1 MFGRLKKSL
10 REGISKLS
18 RKAEGT
24 EEKAKEKVKEPAKKE
39 PKVEKPAEKKP
50 EKKVKPKKEP
60 KVEKP
65 KVEKPEVKKPA
76 ETEEQAKEPAKE
88 EKPEKRGLV
97 ERIRERR
104 VKVAP
109 EPEEP
114 KIEKPVEEPEPEEPE
129 FPGEPEAPEPEIK
142 ETEREEKPGRFR
154 LGLRERISKRIL
166 TENDIDSFFE
176 EGELELLQS
185 DVALEVI
192 DSLKDGLKK
201 RLVDNPVKR
210 GSTSE
215 IVEDAFRESL
225 AEILDQGKVDI
236 EKVIRDA
243 RKAGKPAC
251 IVFLGFNG
259 SGKTTTIAR
268 VANYLKKRGHRPV
281 LAAGDTFRAASI
293 EQLEVHGE
301 RLGIKV
307 VKHQYGSDSA
317 AVIFD
322 AVKYA
327 KGKGHDVVLADTA
340 GRSHRDRNL
349 MDELKKVVRVNT
361 PELKVLVVDS
371 LTGNDA
377 VEQARDFDEA
387 AGVDSVV
394 MTKTDVNPKGGSIL
408 SVCFAIKKPILFLG
422 TGQEYEDLEI
432 FRPEKFAQNLLE

>member
-1 MFGRLKKSL
+1 VIYMFGRLKKSL
-10 REGISKLS
+10 REGISRLS
-18 RKAEGT
+18 KKAEET
-24 EEKAKEKVKEPAKKE
+24 EEKVKEGPKAKKPAEKEGRPKKEKKVLAKKVE
-39 PKVEKPAEKKP
+39 PEEKMVEKPAEKKP
-50 EKKVKPKKEP
+50 EVGKPEKEKPAEKKGLMERIRRKKVEEEEP
-60 KVEKP
+60 EG
-65 KVEKPEVKKPA
+65 PEEPEPPGPEEIKPA
-76 ETEEQAKEPAKE
+76 ETGGQAK
-88 EKPEKRGLV
+88 
-97 ERIRERR
+97 
-104 VKVAP
+104 
-109 EPEEP
+109 
-114 KIEKPVEEPEPEEPE
+114 
-129 FPGEPEAPEPEIK
+129 
-142 ETEREEKPGRFR
+142 GRFR
-154 LGLRERISKRIL
+154 LGFRERISKRIL
-166 TENDIDSFFE
+166 TEKDIDSFFE

-192 DSLKDGLKK
+192 DSLKEGLKK

-215 IVEDAFRESL
+215 IVEGAFRESL

-236 EKVIRDA
+236 EKVIKDA
-243 RKAGKPAC
+243 RKAGRPAC

-268 VANYLKKRGHRPV
+268 MANYLKKKGHRPI

-340 GRSHRDRNL
+340 GRSHKDRNL
-349 MDELKKVVRVNT
+349 MDELKKVMRVNG
-361 PELKVLVVDS
+361 PDLKVLVVDS